1 MAKPSDALMREYAFF
16 HSNSKLLTKEG
27 QYVFESENA
36 AGHVTLLNDV
46 LAQDI
51 PYFANQD
58 ELDTWMINNPGI
70 LKKYDKV
77 PLTEIKSSISGQ
89 PVTDKQ
95 SWFIEDGGIWMK
107 PIITGALA
115 TNAANKP
122 SSVLDPVLFRENG
135 TQVPSTQGVWWVDPF
150 QGVLRF
156 GSGYEPNKAAVYG
169 GTAIGTPK
177 LTCYVYTG
185 TRLKDVIKTLN
196 DIIGAEVTKRDFVYE
211 SEQELLTH
219 EVTHNLGSTSLI
231 YSLFEKNENNNWV
244 TALAEIEFTDAN
256 TARITLTEPR
266 ALKVAFRK
274 ID

>member
-1 MAKPSDALMREYAFF
+1 MAKPSDALMREFAFF

-51 PYFANQD
+51 PYFSSQE
-58 ELDTWMINNPGI
+58 ELDTWMEQNPGI

-89 PVTDKQ
+89 PVTDQQ
-95 SWFIEDGGIWMK
+95 SWYIEDSGIWMK

-122 SSVLDPVLFRENG
+122 SSVLDPILFREDG
-135 TQVPSTQGVWWVDPF
+135 TQVPSTQGVWWIDPY

-156 GSGYEPNKAAVYG
+156 GYGFEPNKASAYG
-169 GTAIGTPK
+169 GTAIGVPK

-185 TRLKDVIKTLN
+185 TRLKDVIKSIN
-196 DIIGAEVTKRDFVYE
+196 DIIGSEVTKRDFVYE
-211 SEQELLTH
+211 STEELM
-219 EVTHNLGSTSLI
+219 THNIAHNLNSTSLI
-231 YSLFEKNENNNWV
+231 YSMYEKNTNDNWV
-244 TALAEIEFTDAN
+244 TTLAEIEFLDTN
-256 TARITLTEPR
+256 TARATLTEPR
-266 ALKVAFRK
+266 MLKIAFRK